1 MEREGVEREVVTG
14 EEGGEGGR
22 EGGGR
27 EGWMRGGENLQSL
40 EAVSERL
47 ELT

>member
-1 MEREGVEREVVTG
+1 MTEG
-14 EEGGEGGR
+14 EGGEGGR

-27 EGWMRGGENLQSL
+27 EGRMYGGENLQSL